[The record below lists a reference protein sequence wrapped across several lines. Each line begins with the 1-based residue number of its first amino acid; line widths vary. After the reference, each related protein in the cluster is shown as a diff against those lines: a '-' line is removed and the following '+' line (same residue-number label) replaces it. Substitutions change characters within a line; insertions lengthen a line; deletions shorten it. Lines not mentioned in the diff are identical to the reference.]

1 MSGLELSRKMS
12 LPFRCR
18 ACLVPCHCS
27 IEGWPGLEGASPKP
41 RGFLR
46 SAQSSPGHPIHQCKC
61 ARALDFRMS
70 IWIFF
75 RYVGMLLVLCGCRE
89 ESSTPDVKKDS
100 SVIQERKNDGSVS
113 AAIPAT
119 GNPPPATTES
129 RIRFEVLDS
138 DAVPV
143 MIYSNGQEAGE
154 HAIIESLGG
163 GVGITD
169 IDGDGWLDIVLPR
182 GGSLRDRSVTG
193 FGTGLLRNRHGRFTN
208 TSAQAGLMV
217 PSRFNHGVAE
227 TDLDHDGFRDLLI
240 TGYGGVQLFRNLGD
254 GTFADV
260 TKQSGL
266 EDPFWSSSAAW
277 GDFNGD
283 QCPDVYVA
291 HYVNWSFENNPACFA
306 ADRKTRDICPPRQ
319 FEGLD
324 DAIFLSDG
332 AGGFLN
338 QSQPFGLPK
347 GGKGLAVLAADIDQ
361 DHDIDIYVSNDTVAN
376 FLLLNDAGH
385 GFTDVSQ
392 ASGTS
397 VSDRGTP
404 DGSMSIDLGD
414 YNGDGLGDLWVSN
427 YERET
432 FAIYRNQTG
441 SFFRHVSDVTGISAV
456 AGKFVGWGAAFCD
469 VDLDGDEDV
478 LTANGHV
485 QYFPGHAPYLQR
497 MLLFENQNGTHFID
511 VGGNSPDLTVPRN
524 GRGLSTGDLDRDG
537 RPDMVVSQL
546 NLPAVV
552 FSNTSRSEDSF
563 LNIEVIGTRSA
574 RHPVGA
580 VVFASTALR
589 KQWRSMKGGG
599 SYASSFA
606 PEAHFGIP
614 AGQPPAVDVRWPD
627 GTRQHLGIVEPGK
640 RYRVIE
646 SAAAQQSRIF
656 GLPE

>member
-1 MSGLELSRKMS
+1 MKSM
-12 LPFRCR
+12 
-18 ACLVPCHCS
+18 
-27 IEGWPGLEGASPKP
+27 
-41 RGFLR
+41 
-46 SAQSSPGHPIHQCKC
+46 
-61 ARALDFRMS
+61 
-70 IWIFF
+70 WISF
-75 RYVGMLLVLCGCRE
+75 RYFGMLLVLCGCRE
-89 ESSTPDVKKDS
+89 ESSKPRVTKNS
-100 SVIQERKNDGSVS
+100 AAIQGRTGDEAAP

-119 GNPPPATTES
+119 VNPPPAATKS
-129 RIRFEVLDS
+129 RIQFELLDS
-138 DAVPV
+138 DAVPEMV
-143 MIYSNGQEAGE
+143 YSNGQEAGE
-154 HAIIESLGG
+154 RAIIESLGG

-182 GGSLRDRSVTG
+182 GGSLSDHSLTG
-193 FGTGLLRNRHGRFTN
+193 FGTGLLRNHRGRFTN
-208 TSAQAGLMV
+208 ASEQSGLMV

-283 QCPDVYVA
+283 QCPDIYIA

-306 ADRKTRDICPPRQ
+306 ADQKTRDVCPPRQ

-338 QSQPFGLPK
+338 RTQQFGLPK

-361 DHDIDIYVSNDTVAN
+361 DNDIDIYVSNDTVPN

-385 GFTDVSQ
+385 GFEDVSQ

-397 VSDRGTP
+397 VSDRGIP

-432 FAIYRNQTG
+432 FAMYRNQTG
-441 SFFRHVSDVTGISAV
+441 SFFRHVSDVTGIGAV
-456 AGKFVGWGAAFCD
+456 TGKFVGWGAAFCD

-497 MLLFENQNGTHFID
+497 MLLFENQSGTHFID
-511 VGGNSPDLTVPRN
+511 VARNSPDLTVPRN
-524 GRGLSTGDLDRDG
+524 GRGLSVGDLDRDG

-546 NLPAVV
+546 NLPVV
-552 FSNTSRSEDSF
+552 SFRNTSRSEGSF

-574 RHPVGA
+574 RHAVGA
-580 VVFASTALR
+580 AVFASTALR
-589 KQWRSMKGGG
+589 KHWRPIKGGG

-606 PEAHFGIP
+606 PESHFGIP
-614 AGQPPAVDVRWPD
+614 AGQQPTVDVRWPD
-627 GTRQHLGIVEPGK
+627 GTQQHLGIVEPGQ

-646 SAAAQQSRIF
+646 SATPEQVRIVV
-656 GLPE
+656 LPE

>member
-1 MSGLELSRKMS
+1 MK
-12 LPFRCR
+12 
-18 ACLVPCHCS
+18 
-27 IEGWPGLEGASPKP
+27 
-41 RGFLR
+41 
-46 SAQSSPGHPIHQCKC
+46 
-61 ARALDFRMS
+61 S
-70 IWIFF
+70 IWISF
-75 RYVGMLLVLCGCRE
+75 RYFGMLLVLCGCRE
-89 ESSTPDVKKDS
+89 ESSKPGVTKDS
-100 SVIQERKNDGSVS
+100 AAVRGTTGDEAAP

-119 GNPPPATTES
+119 VNPPPALTKS
-129 RIRFEVLDS
+129 RIQFELLDG
-138 DAVPV
+138 DVIPV
-143 MIYSNGQEAGE
+143 MVYSNGQEAGE
-154 HAIIESLGG
+154 RAIIESLGG

-182 GGSLRDRSVTG
+182 GGSLSDHSLTG
-193 FGTGLLRNRHGRFTN
+193 FGTGLLRNHRGRFTN
-208 TSAQAGLMV
+208 ASEQSGLMV

-227 TDLDHDGFRDLLI
+227 TDMDHDGFRDLLI

-283 QCPDVYVA
+283 QCPDIYIA

-306 ADRKTRDICPPRQ
+306 ADQKTRDVCPPRQ

-338 QSQPFGLPK
+338 RTQQFGLPK

-361 DHDIDIYVSNDTVAN
+361 DNDIDIYVSNDTVPN

-385 GFTDVSQ
+385 GFEDVSQ

-397 VSDRGTP
+397 VSDRGIP
-404 DGSMSIDLGD
+404 DGSMSIDFGD

-432 FAIYRNQTG
+432 FAMYRNQTG

-497 MLLFENQNGTHFID
+497 MLLFENQSGTHFID
-511 VGGNSPDLTVPRN
+511 VARNSPDLTVPRN
-524 GRGLSTGDLDRDG
+524 GRGLSVGDLDRDG

-546 NLPAVV
+546 NLPVV
-552 FSNTSRSEDSF
+552 SFRNTSRSEGSF

-574 RHPVGA
+574 RHAVGA
-580 VVFASTALR
+580 AVFASTALR
-589 KQWRSMKGGG
+589 KHWRPIKGGG

-606 PEAHFGIP
+606 PESHFGIP
-614 AGQPPAVDVRWPD
+614 AGQQPTVDVRWPD
-627 GTRQHLGIVEPGK
+627 GTQQHLGIVEPGQ

-646 SAAAQQSRIF
+646 SATPEQVRIVV
-656 GLPE
+656 LPE

>member
-1 MSGLELSRKMS
+1 MNGPGFSRKICPPFWWQARRLRRVMHVLSGLRRARIDFSNCIWISFLFVGMS
-12 LPFRCR
+12 L
-18 ACLVPCHCS
+18 
-27 IEGWPGLEGASPKP
+27 
-41 RGFLR
+41 
-46 SAQSSPGHPIHQCKC
+46 
-61 ARALDFRMS
+61 
-70 IWIFF
+70 
-75 RYVGMLLVLCGCRE
+75 VLAGCRE
-89 ESSTPDVKKDS
+89 ESSRPDVTSDS
-100 SVIQERKNDGSVS
+100 SAIKGRKRDDVV
-113 AAIPAT
+113 PAVTHDT
-119 GNPPPATTES
+119 GNPEAVVSPS
-129 RIRFEVLDS
+129 RIQFEVLDS
-138 DAVPV
+138 DAVPLMV
-143 MIYSNGQEAGE
+143 YSNGQEAGE
-154 HAIIESLGG
+154 RAIIESLGG

-182 GGSLRDRSVTG
+182 GGSLSDHSLTG
-193 FGTGLLRNRHGRFTN
+193 FGTGLLRNRRGRFTN
-208 TSAQAGLMV
+208 TSEQSGLTV

-240 TGYGGVQLFRNLGD
+240 TGYEGVQLFKNLGD

-260 TKQSGL
+260 TTQSGL
-266 EDPFWSSSAAW
+266 EDPSWSSSAAW

-291 HYVNWSFENNPACFA
+291 HYVNWSFENNPVCFA
-306 ADRKTRDICPPRQ
+306 ADRKSRDVCPPRQ
-319 FEGLD
+319 FEDLD

-338 QSQPFGLPK
+338 RTQQFGLPK

-361 DHDIDIYVSNDTVAN
+361 DNDIDIYVSNDTVPN
-376 FLLLNDAGH
+376 FLLLNDAGQ
-385 GFTDVSQ
+385 GFIDVSQ

-397 VSDRGTP
+397 VSDRGIP
-404 DGSMSIDLGD
+404 DGSMSIDFGD

-432 FAIYRNQTG
+432 FAMYRNQTG

-485 QYFPGHAPYLQR
+485 QYFPGHASYLQR
-497 MLLFENQNGTHFID
+497 MLLFENQYGTHFID
-511 VGGNSPDLTVPRN
+511 VAENSPDLTVPRN

-537 RPDMVVSQL
+537 RLDMVVSQL
-546 NLPAVV
+546 NLPVVV
-552 FSNTSRSEDSF
+552 FRNTSSPEGSF

-574 RHPVGA
+574 RHAVGT

-589 KQWRSMKGGG
+589 RQWRPVKGGG
-599 SYASSFA
+599 SYASSLA
-606 PEAHFGIP
+606 SEAHFGIP
-614 AGQPPAVDVRWPD
+614 AGEQPTVDVRWPD
-627 GTRQHLGIVEPGK
+627 GTMQHLGLVEPGK

-646 SAAAQQSRIF
+646 SITAQQVRIYE
-656 GLPE
+656 LPE